1 MRPFCFPAEW
11 GGGGLAW
18 QFNLYFFKYVKQQI
32 ISLPYTTK
40 ISQNL
45 SFLGGGGGGAV
56 IFAPQ
61 FRPQSFCTILIHV

>member
-45 SFLGGGGGGAV
+45 SFLGGGGGG
-56 IFAPQ
+56 
-61 FRPQSFCTILIHV
+61 L